1 MIVAA
6 RVNTSVRALSL
17 CDGIDS
23 PDDRLSLRV
32 GLSRPHI
39 ELMRRR
45 RKADTAAEG
54 ERKGLHG
61 GNPEE
66 PPQAVR
72 VLMAVQM
79 RLREYLLVATVQY
92 PILIRPFTRWYFDL
106 LKNALVI
113 AAVSYFAEKT
123 KSKALH
129 LIAEFSLIIFLLYC
143 ITYLYAWEPWLMNRV
158 KSPIWRR
165 LLILLLMPVTAGV
178 IFVAF
183 NHTLHLVMKALRRA
197 QLP

>member
-1 MIVAA
+1 VTDDEAAALTQELHNIVEND
-6 RVNTSVRALSL
+6 RYPFSPRIRIEGPIPPQKVN
-17 CDGIDS
+17 G
-23 PDDRLSLRV
+23 
-32 GLSRPHI
+32 
-39 ELMRRR
+39 
-45 RKADTAAEG
+45 
-54 ERKGLHG
+54 KGYVVG

-72 VLMAVQM
+72 VLM
-79 RLREYLLVATVQY
+79 RLREYLRVATVQF

-123 KSKALH
+123 KSKTLH
-129 LIAEFSLIIFLLYC
+129 FIAEFSLVLFYLYC
-143 ITYLYAWEPWLMNRV
+143 FTYLYAWEPWLLNRV
-158 KSPIWRR
+158 KSPIRVLLIR
-165 LLILLLMPVTAGV
+165 LLILVTVGV
-178 IFVAF
+178 IYGVF